1 MVRIFE
7 DQIPGLTCA
16 IILFKCNLICM
27 NYNSHIIQHY
37 IVIVITQTCEALCL
51 EMSIRLPVLNM
62 VYNLV
67 CLEILML
74 FMQRAL
80 FFQKSDCSIDKTA
93 YNTTARNLESL
104 HQLEAIFP
112 VREQRTLK
120 RPLLYFL
127 VLLWSHKG
135 SETPGVLYTA
145 LLYDQSWVDI
155 CYTCIQGT

>member
-27 NYNSHIIQHY
+27 NYNSRIIQHY

-51 EMSIRLPVLNM
+51 EMSILFPVLNM

-80 FFQKSDCSIDKTA
+80 FSF
-93 YNTTARNLESL
+93 RNLIVPQTKQHIIPLQEIWNPYIN
-104 HQLEAIFP
+104 QKPYFQ
-112 VREQRTLK
+112 QRTLK

-135 SETPGVLYTA
+135 SETLGVLYTA

-155 CYTCIQGT
+155 CYTRIQGT